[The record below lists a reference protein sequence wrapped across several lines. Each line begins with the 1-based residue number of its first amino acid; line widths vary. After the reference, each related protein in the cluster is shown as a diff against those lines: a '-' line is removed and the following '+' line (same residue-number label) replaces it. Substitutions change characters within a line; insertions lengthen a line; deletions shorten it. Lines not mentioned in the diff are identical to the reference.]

1 MQNQDTY
8 KTIRNLSEGL
18 YKDKGSKFIAIAC
31 PVSNEDEARERLAE
45 AKNTYHDARH
55 HCYAWVLGYK
65 QENHR
70 INDDGEPSGT
80 AGKPIYGQILSAGLT
95 NILIIVVRYFGGTK
109 LGVRGLIN
117 AYKGAAKEAID
128 NNRILN
134 KTIRNHYRLS
144 FGYPAMNDVMRVL
157 KEHNLPQHDH
167 DFQLSCTLDFSVRLS
182 EAKNIEAQFGK
193 LRNVTMD
200 FLFTL

>member
-1 MQNQDTY
+1 MQNQDSY
-8 KTIRNLSEGL
+8 KTIKTLSEGI
-18 YKDKGSKFIAIAC
+18 YKDRGSKFIALAWPI
-31 PVSNEDEARERLAE
+31 SSEDEAKERLAE

-55 HCYAWVLGYK
+55 HCYAWVLGYQ
-65 QENHR
+65 QENYR

-80 AGKPIYGQILSAGLT
+80 AGKPIHGQILSAGLT

-117 AYKGAAKEAID
+117 AYRGAAKEAID
-128 NNRILN
+128 NGRILK

-144 FGYPAMNDVMRVL
+144 FGYPAMNDVMRIL

-182 EAKNIEAQFGK
+182 EAKNIEAQFEK
-193 LRNVTMD
+193 LRDVSIKLLDTV
-200 FLFTL
+200 